1 MKLLITKRA
10 KQSIRGLYLQ
20 ALRKSLNKYVELNSL
35 LSSFECLMN
44 DKPLIASFKN
54 DGVIAEWREKGY
66 SIFETEY
73 NFVRKQDKGNGDV
86 QLAFKKAKSKDDYK
100 RKWYFAGLYDSRR
113 RTLYI
118 ADAVYAP
125 YINRPKKE
133 LPSAYNFMLA
143 MRSLISRQ
151 YNAKVKQLNLP
162 FTNESKV
169 RIGLNEIK
177 QIICEAIIQLE
188 SHAANPYFVQNQ
200 IANNP
205 QLFDK
210 LIKDYYNLVGGK
222 FSMVKLA
229 DYIVDQLGGKG
240 SLGVVRDVISK
251 QYYKDYKDYFIE
263 QANNSQLLEILR
275 DPEKL
280 LIEIEKAKQYAEN
293 NFDVFTIAYFSRYL
307 CNGDYKKGKSIH
319 TTVSRYIAQYKYKDY
334 FESFD
339 FSNPIYSIYCFQ
351 DLEEHAVYVGLTRN
365 LGQRINTHK
374 TGMFHDLPSHS
385 TVYNHFK
392 EKGEEVPDAK
402 ILQENLTAVEAQMQ
416 ESYWVG
422 YFYDKGFK
430 ILNIAETGAL
440 GGFIQLGRYQKKYNY
455 AKQQLKPG
463 QVIDKDYLI
472 NLFPKQK
479 ANGKTEGELLYN
491 YFLYNRVKYNLD
503 WEISFREL
511 PSQEEYDKKF
521 EEAKAKAAEVGK
533 PFTPGFLQTYGR
545 RKDENGKIKLGPY
558 NYIYVAYRKWKA
570 NPNRSKFNFS
580 YWKKQFDNVNP
591 QEEYDKKFEEAKAK
605 AAEIGKPFTLNF
617 LIKYGSVRDENGKI
631 KYGPYYNLYRTFYCW
646 QQNKKE
652 GKKNKYD
659 FSHWEKQFDNYSESQ
674 NNNQLMNNN
683 NVQYGQ

>member
-86 QLAFKKAKSKDDYK
+86 KLAFKKAKSKDDYK

-162 FTNESKV
+162 FTNESKI

-177 QIICEAIIQLE
+177 QMICEAVMLLE
-188 SHAANPYFVQNQ
+188 YHAASPYLAQNR
-200 IANNP
+200 IVNDP

-210 LIKDYYNLVGGK
+210 LIKDYFNQVRRK
-222 FSMVKLA
+222 FSITKLA
-229 DYIVDQLGGKG
+229 NYIVGQLGGIG
-240 SLGVVRDVISK
+240 SSSVVKTVIGNR
-251 QYYKDYKDYFIE
+251 YYKDYKDYFIE
-263 QANNSQLLEILR
+263 RADNSQVLEILR
-275 DPEKL
+275 DPEKF

-293 NFDVFTIAYFSRYL
+293 NFDIFTITYFARYL
-307 CNGDYKKGKSIH
+307 GNGDEKKAKNIQH
-319 TTVSRYIAQYKYKDY
+319 TAKAYITKYKYEDY

-351 DLEEHAVYVGLTRN
+351 DLEENAVYVGLTRN
-365 LGQRINTHK
+365 LKQRENTHK
-374 TGMFHDLPSHS
+374 TGTFHGQPSYS

-392 EKGEEVPDAK
+392 EKGEEVPDA
-402 ILQENLTAVEAQMQ
+402 IPLETNLTAAKAQLQ
-416 ESYWVG
+416 ESYWVS
-422 YFYDKGFK
+422 YFYDKGFT
-430 ILNIAETGAL
+430 ILNVAETGSL
-440 GGFIQLGRYQKKYNY
+440 GGFIALGRYQKKYNY

-463 QVIDKDYLI
+463 EIMDRKYLN
-472 NLFPKQK
+472 NLFPAQK
-479 ANGKTEGELLYN
+479 ANGRTEGELLYR
-491 YFLYNRVKYNLD
+491 YFLNNRKKYNLD
-503 WEISFREL
+503 WKIAVKPHS
-511 PSQEEYDKKF
+511 SQEEYDKKF
-521 EEAKAKAAEVGK
+521 EEAKAKAAELGE
-533 PFTPGFLQTYGR
+533 PFTSSFLYTYGR
-545 RKDENGKIKLGPY
+545 SKDENGKIELGPY
-558 NYIYVAYRKWKA
+558 NYLYAAFNRWKK
-570 NPNRSKFNFS
+570 NPNGSKFN
-580 YWKKQFDNVNP
+580 
-591 QEEYDKKFEEAKAK
+591 
-605 AAEIGKPFTLNF
+605 
-617 LIKYGSVRDENGKI
+617 
-631 KYGPYYNLYRTFYCW
+631 
-646 QQNKKE
+646 
-652 GKKNKYD
+652 
-659 FSHWEKQFDNYSESQ
+659 FSHWEKQFDNYSEPQ
-674 NNNQLMNNN
+674 NNDQLMNNN